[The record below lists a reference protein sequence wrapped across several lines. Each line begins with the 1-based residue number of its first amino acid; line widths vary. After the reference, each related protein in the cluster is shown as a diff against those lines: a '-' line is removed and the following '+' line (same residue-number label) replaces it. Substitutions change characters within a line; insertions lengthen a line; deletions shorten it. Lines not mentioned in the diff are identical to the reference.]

1 MDKGPEG
8 NTRTIKVDPGVKRFK
23 EVKKGDEVVVRLT
36 EALAISV
43 QKP

>member
-8 NTRTIKVDPGVKRFK
+8 NTRTIKVDPGVRFK

-43 QKP
+43 QNP